1 MENAYIKVVAVE
13 SYNCLLD
20 EVFVPDMTDRQQKKT
35 VQQRLREEEPDVFDR
50 DVSFDQYLDW
60 IRG

>member
-1 MENAYIKVVAVE
+1 MKNTFIKVVAIE

-35 VQQRLREEEPDVFDR
+35 MQQRLRDEEPDVFDR
-50 DVSFDQYLDW
+50 DVSFEQYLDW
-60 IRG
+60 VRG